1 MRFFI
6 VGVSCVGKTAIG
18 SKLAELIGY
27 EFFDLDDEIETFF
40 SMPIEKLQ
48 EKFLNM
54 NSFRKEA
61 SKALSHL
68 LSQESSK
75 GCVIALPPSG
85 LMSYYWDVVKRSKGL
100 TIALKDKPEN
110 ILKRITFY
118 DKDSKPIEQQLTKDG
133 RAFYLNEIKKDI
145 TYFNKSYKKADIF
158 VDVEGLNI
166 DESTLEI
173 KKAIEDQKKSASF
186 KKFPKMK
193 TDK

>member
-6 VGVSCVGKTAIG
+6 VGVSCVGKTAVG
-18 SKLAELIGY
+18 LKLAELLGY
-27 EFFDLDDEIETFF
+27 KFFDLDDEIEAYF

-75 GCVIALPPSG
+75 ESVIALPPSG
-85 LMSYYWDVVKRSKGL
+85 LMSHYWDVVKRSKGL
-100 TIALKDKPEN
+100 TIALDDKPGN

-118 DKDSKPIEQQLTKDG
+118 DKDSKPIKGHLTAEN
-133 RAFYLNEIKKDI
+133 RPYYLKEIKEDI
-145 TYFNKSYKKADIF
+145 AYFSKTYKKADIS
-158 VDVEGLNI
+158 VDVAGLNI
-166 DESTLEI
+166 TESALEV
-173 KKAIEDQKKSASF
+173 KKAIEK
-186 KKFPKMK
+186 
-193 TDK
+193 